1 MRTYRWFPLYGP
13 GEEDEGKAPI
23 EVDSEEDF
31 IGERERERE
40 RGDMFE
46 TEAMR
51 KAGNK

>member
-31 IGERERERE
+31 IGERERAKERE
-40 RGDMFE
+40 RDSACFGSSA
-46 TEAMR
+46 TE
-51 KAGNK
+51 K

>member
-31 IGERERERE
+31 IGERESVCLCVRERE
-40 RGDMFE
+40 REKVCVYM
-46 TEAMR
+46 
-51 KAGNK
+51 